1 MQFYRLITDKI
12 EDAEKSCIALIG
24 GGGKTTLL
32 HKLASEFSKIFPNVL
47 QTSLTKTAFYKTDE
61 PIILQDTS
69 IEKINSIKGKRNPL
83 FVIGEKL
90 SDDKLKGISETDLD
104 SIRKYFNVTIF
115 ECDGARNKP
124 LKAHTDYDPIVP
136 KFTANVIIIVGAEV
150 INTKI
155 SDGLVHRP
163 ELFCNNWKISPDTSL
178 DIDFIVKVVSS
189 KKGYLTKISHDV
201 KITYFVNK
209 ADENRNSAM
218 DLAEAIFEY
227 TGRPTFYGSV
237 QKNLL
242 EQVVSL

>member
-12 EDAEKSCIALIG
+12 EDADKSCIALIG

-32 HKLASEFSKIFPNVL
+32 HKLASELSKTYPNVL
-47 QTSLTKTAFYKTDE
+47 QTSLTKTAFYKTDA
-61 PIILQDTS
+61 PVILNNS
-69 IEKINSIKGKRNPL
+69 SFEKINFLKNKNNPL

-104 SIRKYFNVTIF
+104 IIRKYFNVTIF

-124 LKAHTDYDPIVP
+124 LKAHTHHDPIVP
-136 KFTANVIIIVGAEV
+136 KFTTNVIIIVGAEV

-163 ELFCNNWKISPDTSL
+163 ELFCDLWNVSSDTNL

-201 KITYFVNK
+201 NITYFVNK

-218 DLAEAIFEY
+218 DLAKAIFEY

-237 QKNLL
+237 QNNLL
-242 EQVVSL
+242 E

>member
-1 MQFYRLITDKI
+1 M
-12 EDAEKSCIALIG
+12 
-24 GGGKTTLL
+24 
-32 HKLASEFSKIFPNVL
+32 
-47 QTSLTKTAFYKTDE
+47 
-61 PIILQDTS
+61 
-69 IEKINSIKGKRNPL
+69 
-83 FVIGEKL
+83 IGEKL

-155 SDGLVHRP
+155 SDGFVHRP

-189 KKGYLTKISHDV
+189 EKGYLTKISHDV

-209 ADENRNSAM
+209 ADENRNSAK

-237 QKNLL
+237 QNNLL